1 MAQQITSNTTSIVD
15 MMTSTNNYV
24 DKSSVVNFDDILN
37 KTIDLKPSYE
47 LNMSKPTVETSK
59 TLATPKNYDYSKQDV
74 YTQKV
79 EVAQSTND
87 NSFATV
93 SKAEVADS
101 SASVTNKN
109 EVEVDVDVKE
119 NLENSVDTKTSEFT
133 NTSKESDTQ
142 LESDNQAES
151 DSAMNIDTK
160 LESDVQTDSEVQD
173 ETLSYEKVQT
183 IIDSLDYQSQST
195 IISQNKEFEISGSLT
210 ETTDEIENSDDVMS
224 LIEIEDSDD
233 VMNSI
238 EIEDSDLKE
247 IVDNFQMVDDIQDL
261 SMPTI
266 EESSV
271 VNVAMNTT
279 GIDSPVMVKV
289 SEDSTV
295 KATNQLLQTEVQD
308 KEQQTNEITQE
319 LLDEL
324 NVELVESVENDT
336 VYVSKNAENDLFIK
350 LNDSYEIQVRES
362 IEEYSET
369 TEIQTMDEVV
379 EDIETFAATKVVLND
394 DSVEDS
400 EETKTEEFDND
411 LVDTDNYVDVDEN
424 ITNEKNNQG
433 LSEENTKANQSE
445 DFFVNLKAEK
455 NEMKEEMLTFKT
467 NVDVAEPIESY
478 EDSNNNLKT
487 NRIDI
492 SIADAKHHSVEQAT
506 SPQQTITTKTGQVV
520 SKENILSQIHDKLQM
535 MNKIS
540 NSKMTMVLNPESLGK
555 VTVQLSNTNN
565 GIMAEMFVDST
576 EVKELLDRSLSS
588 LRESLTSQGV
598 SVDNVT
604 VKLSESSN
612 NTKMDYTE
620 QENSDKHERNQQ
632 QNKNADK
639 EEENKFA
646 KLFSAFRDSE
656 NDESGA
662 GEE

>member
-37 KTIDLKPSYE
+37 KTVDLKPSYE
-47 LNMSKPTVETSK
+47 LNMSKPTVSTSK
-59 TLATPKNYDYSKQDV
+59 TLAKPTNYDYSKQDV
-74 YTQKV
+74 YTHKV
-79 EVAQSTND
+79 EVAQPTNNGLVVASKGETTKTELTNST
-87 NSFATV
+87 ATT
-93 SKAEVADS
+93 
-101 SASVTNKN
+101 TNKN
-109 EVEVDVDVKE
+109 EVNVEVKE
-119 NLENSVDTKTSEFT
+119 NSEESTESTTSDFT
-133 NTSKESDTQ
+133 DMSKESDAQ
-142 LESDNQAES
+142 
-151 DSAMNIDTK
+151 
-160 LESDVQTDSEVQD
+160 LESDVQVEAETQD

-183 IIDSLDYQSQST
+183 IIDSFDFQSQSST
-195 IISQNKEFEISGSLT
+195 ISQDEKFEMTDLLA
-210 ETTDEIENSDDVMS
+210 EVADEIETSDDV
-224 LIEIEDSDD
+224 
-233 VMNSI
+233 VNSI
-238 EIEDSDLKE
+238 DIEDSDLKE
-247 IVDNFQMVDDIQDL
+247 IVDNFQMIDDVQDL
-261 SMPTI
+261 SMSAI

-279 GIDSPVMVKV
+279 DVDSPVMVKV
-289 SEDSTV
+289 AEGSTV

-319 LLDEL
+319 LLDKL
-324 NVELVESVENDT
+324 GVELVESVENDT
-336 VYVSKNAENDLFIK
+336 VLVSKNTENDLISK
-350 LNDSYEIQVRES
+350 LNDSYEIQIRES

-369 TEIQTMDEVV
+369 TEIQNTEEVV
-379 EDIETFAATKVVLND
+379 EDVETFAATKVGLND
-394 DSVEDS
+394 ESVDESEDSKIEEPDNDSVEI
-400 EETKTEEFDND
+400 
-411 LVDTDNYVDVDEN
+411 DNYVDADEN

-433 LSEENTKANQSE
+433 LFGENNKSNQTE
-445 DFFVNLKAEK
+445 DVSVNLKAEK
-455 NEMKEEMLTFKT
+455 NEVREEMLTFKT
-467 NVDVAEPIESY
+467 NVDVSEPIENY
-478 EDSNNNLKT
+478 EESNNT
-487 NRIDI
+487 ISINRIDV
-492 SIADAKHHSVEQAT
+492 SVTDAKHHSVEQSA
-506 SPQQTITTKTGQVV
+506 SSQQTITTKTGQVV
-520 SKENILSQIHDKLQM
+520 SKEDILSQIHDKLQM

-620 QENSDKHERNQQ
+620 QENSDRNERNQQ

-656 NDESGA
+656 NNESGA

>member
-37 KTIDLKPSYE
+37 KTVDLKPSYE
-47 LNMSKPTVETSK
+47 LNMSKPTVSTSK
-59 TLATPKNYDYSKQDV
+59 TLAKPTNYDYSKQDV
-74 YTQKV
+74 YTHKV
-79 EVAQSTND
+79 EVAQPTNNGLVVASKGETTKTELTNST
-87 NSFATV
+87 ATT
-93 SKAEVADS
+93 
-101 SASVTNKN
+101 TNKN
-109 EVEVDVDVKE
+109 EVNVEVKE
-119 NLENSVDTKTSEFT
+119 NSEESTESTTSDLT
-133 NTSKESDTQ
+133 DMSKESDAQ
-142 LESDNQAES
+142 
-151 DSAMNIDTK
+151 
-160 LESDVQTDSEVQD
+160 LESDVQVEAETQD

-183 IIDSLDYQSQST
+183 IIDRFDFQSQSST
-195 IISQNKEFEISGSLT
+195 ISQDEKVEMTDLLAEVA
-210 ETTDEIENSDDVMS
+210 DEIETSDDVMGS
-224 LIEIEDSDD
+224 IDIEDP
-233 VMNSI
+233 
-238 EIEDSDLKE
+238 DLKE
-247 IVDNFQMVDDIQDL
+247 IVDNFQMIDDVQDL

-279 GIDSPVMVKV
+279 GMDSPVMVKV
-289 SEDSTV
+289 AEGSTV

-319 LLDEL
+319 LLDKL
-324 NVELVESVENDT
+324 GVELVESVENDT
-336 VYVSKNAENDLFIK
+336 VLVSKNTENDLISK
-350 LNDSYEIQVRES
+350 LNDSYEIQIRES

-369 TEIQTMDEVV
+369 AEIQNTEEVV
-379 EDIETFAATKVVLND
+379 EDVETFAATKVGLND
-394 DSVEDS
+394 ESVDESEDSKTEESDNDSVEI
-400 EETKTEEFDND
+400 
-411 LVDTDNYVDVDEN
+411 DNYVDADEN

-433 LSEENTKANQSE
+433 LFGENNKSNQTE
-445 DFFVNLKAEK
+445 DVSVNLKAEK
-455 NEMKEEMLTFKT
+455 NEVREEMLTFKT
-467 NVDVAEPIESY
+467 NVDVSEPIENY
-478 EDSNNNLKT
+478 EESNNTLSI

-492 SIADAKHHSVEQAT
+492 SVADAKHHSVEQSA

-620 QENSDKHERNQQ
+620 QENSDRNERNQQ